1 MQEEE
6 IMSADGSSKT
16 FFKLINR
23 QRKSSNAQLQ
33 SLVVD
38 GKTCETDEEIRDG
51 WATHFQ
57 KLATP
62 LESEKFDKEYKEM
75 IDLDIDAISLL
86 CLAEDRPIATIREKE
101 VAKAMKRLNN
111 NKAVDV
117 MGLTSEHFKLGGCD
131 LISFLTAFLNY
142 IISTKKVSAI
152 LKEGTL
158 TPIYKKGDNS
168 DPGNYRGITV
178 TPVLLKILEHIM
190 NARHN
195 EIFSTTQSR
204 LQRGFTEGCSSLNAA
219 VILTECIL
227 ESANNKQDLW
237 ITTLDTQK
245 AFDVVDHSSLLRR
258 LYLDGVQGD
267 DWLLLKDL
275 YTDCSSRIKW
285 AGGLSHPINIR
296 QGVRQG
302 GVLSTSHYKRYNN
315 PLLLHLEQKY
325 SGAKI
330 GSINIPHV
338 TVADDLC
345 VISTEQ
351 SEAQAMVWD
360 VEENAGRERFFV
372 NPLKSHTLKY
382 PVSRKKEVSEHII
395 MYNDKIENSN
405 SATHLGITRSTNG
418 KPIIDDKISLGSKTA
433 YSLMG
438 AGFHGGGGLKP
449 SQNGYIWSTFIVPR
463 LLYGLEALLLNK
475 KDIDCLERFQRR
487 CLKQIQGLPDK
498 TSNSI
503 SLALLGVLPL
513 EAVLH
518 KNALTTF
525 MNMIRQKGSIESDIA
540 LRQLVMKDENDK
552 SWFMFVREI
561 LNLYNLPSIFYLLS
575 NPPSKTEWKRLLN
588 DAVNSATEATW
599 KQDIEEKSSLK
610 YVNTDLLK
618 VGKSHHVWSTTRNS
632 IHDSRR
638 AQIKS
643 KLLTGTY
650 ILQGNRA
657 AFNQYQVNST
667 CKLCSAAPETR
678 QHFISECDFL
688 EKERTDYIEK
698 LQKLPVLI
706 NIPSAQVQ
714 SPEFLTQLTLDA
726 SAVLDIEQCEKDIW
740 GLLELQSRKYIS
752 KIHHKRISELKRLSV
767 F

>member
-1 MQEEE
+1 MVETKQGLRKVQRLESANQRNARVEE

-33 SLVVD
+33 SLVED

-62 LESEKFDKEYKEM
+62 LEIEKFDKEYKEM

-101 VAKAMKRLNN
+101 VAKAMKILNN
-111 NKAVDV
+111 NKAVNV
-117 MGLTSEHFKLGGCD
+117 IGLTSVHSKLGGCD

-237 ITTLDTQK
+237 ITTLDTKK

-296 QGVRQG
+296 QV
-302 GVLSTSHYKRYNN
+302 V
-315 PLLLHLEQKY
+315 
-325 SGAKI
+325 
-330 GSINIPHV
+330 
-338 TVADDLC
+338 
-345 VISTEQ
+345 
-351 SEAQAMVWD
+351 
-360 VEENAGRERFFV
+360 
-372 NPLKSHTLKY
+372 
-382 PVSRKKEVSEHII
+382 
-395 MYNDKIENSN
+395 
-405 SATHLGITRSTNG
+405 
-418 KPIIDDKISLGSKTA
+418 
-433 YSLMG
+433 
-438 AGFHGGGGLKP
+438 
-449 SQNGYIWSTFIVPR
+449 
-463 LLYGLEALLLNK
+463 
-475 KDIDCLERFQRR
+475 
-487 CLKQIQGLPDK
+487 
-498 TSNSI
+498 
-503 SLALLGVLPL
+503 
-513 EAVLH
+513 
-518 KNALTTF
+518 
-525 MNMIRQKGSIESDIA
+525 
-540 LRQLVMKDENDK
+540 
-552 SWFMFVREI
+552 
-561 LNLYNLPSIFYLLS
+561 
-575 NPPSKTEWKRLLN
+575 
-588 DAVNSATEATW
+588 
-599 KQDIEEKSSLK
+599 
-610 YVNTDLLK
+610 
-618 VGKSHHVWSTTRNS
+618 
-632 IHDSRR
+632 
-638 AQIKS
+638 
-643 KLLTGTY
+643 
-650 ILQGNRA
+650 
-657 AFNQYQVNST
+657 
-667 CKLCSAAPETR
+667 
-678 QHFISECDFL
+678 
-688 EKERTDYIEK
+688 
-698 LQKLPVLI
+698 
-706 NIPSAQVQ
+706 
-714 SPEFLTQLTLDA
+714 
-726 SAVLDIEQCEKDIW
+726 
-740 GLLELQSRKYIS
+740 
-752 KIHHKRISELKRLSV
+752 
-767 F
+767 